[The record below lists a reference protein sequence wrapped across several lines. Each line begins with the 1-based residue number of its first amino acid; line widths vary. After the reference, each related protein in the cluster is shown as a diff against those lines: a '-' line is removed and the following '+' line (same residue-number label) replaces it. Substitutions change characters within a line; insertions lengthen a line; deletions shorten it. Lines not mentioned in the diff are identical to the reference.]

1 MMKKAT
7 LPFLLVILTMALLCS
22 CSENNKYEISG
33 NIPDSQYENHIIYL
47 IKNNEN
53 HKGYVILDSTT
64 IQDQKFH
71 FNGNS
76 PEPEVYYLSFAT
88 PDQAEII
95 YTIISEPGKIDIS
108 FSNDYEN
115 ISSRGTPLNDE
126 WNKISE
132 KYSSNNKKLETLY
145 NKDILTIEEVKE
157 FKSIRSENTD
167 ISYAFIKSNIM
178 NKVGQTFLISH
189 RSKLNE
195 EQASELVSLIPTEL
209 KELKQLRD
217 LQIKLDAEKNVRKGQ
232 LFTDVKAITPDGKT
246 DSLSHY
252 IGKGKVVLLDFWAS
266 WCGPCIDDIPKV
278 KIAYDKYKD
287 KGFQVVGISL
297 DSNNEKWIS
306 AIKKLG
312 LEWPQLSDLKGWESE
327 FVQKYPTRPIPFTI
341 LFDGEGKV
349 IDKRLR
355 GNMLMPTLDEL
366 FAN

>member
-1 MMKKAT
+1 MKKAAF
-7 LPFLLVILTMALLCS
+7 PSFILIITILFS
-22 CSENNKYEISG
+22 CIDGNKYEISG
-33 NIPDSQYENHIIYL
+33 NMPDNQYENHIIYL
-47 IKNNEN
+47 IKSDEN
-53 HKGYVILDSTT
+53 HKGYVIMDSTT

-76 PEPEVYYLSFAT
+76 TDPEVFYLSFAT
-88 PDQAEII
+88 PDQAETI
-95 YTIISEPGKIDIS
+95 YTIIGEPGKIDVF
-108 FSNDYEN
+108 FSKYYEN
-115 ISSRGTPLNDE
+115 ISSKGTYLNDE

-132 KYSSNNKKLETLY
+132 KYSSNNKKLEGLY
-145 NKDILTIEEVKE
+145 NKDFLSMDEVKE

-167 ISYAFIKSNIM
+167 ISYAFIKANIG
-178 NKVGQTFLISH
+178 NKVGQAFLISH
-189 RSKLNE
+189 RSKLSE
-195 EQASELVSLIPTEL
+195 EQATELLSLIPDEL

-217 LQIKLDAEKNVRKGQ
+217 LQIKLDTEKNVRTGQ
-232 LFTDVKAITPDGKT
+232 LFTDVKASGTDGKG
-246 DSLSHY
+246 DSLSNY

-278 KIAYDKYKD
+278 KMAYEKYKD

-297 DSNNEKWIS
+297 DSDKEKWIS

-327 FVQKYPTRPIPFTI
+327 FVQKYPARPIPFTV

-349 IDKRLR
+349 VDKGLR
-355 GNMLMPTLDEL
+355 GNMLMSTLDEL